1 MEEIMKKILILIL
14 LFPFIAAG
22 SFPED
27 TMKDLTRANT
37 KFALDM
43 YASLCRNQGNIFYS
57 PYSIST
63 ALAMTYAGACGN
75 TEKEMAQALHFDLL
89 EEDIHP
95 AFSELQSHLQKIQKE
110 EPVIL
115 NSANALWVEKTYQLK
130 KDYLDLNKKYYSA
143 NIFSVDFRNDPEKS
157 RVKIND
163 WVKEKTEEKIKDLLA
178 QGTINDLTRL
188 VLTNAIYFLG
198 EWENKFNPKATRDGD
213 FWLDEANKVTA
224 PLMYQEDIFGYAA
237 GDGIQILE
245 MPYKGESLSMVVFL
259 PQKKDGLKELE
270 NSLNPENLEKWL
282 ACLKQQKVEIY
293 FPKFKT
299 TQSFNLNDVLKSL
312 GMKEAF
318 TRTANFFNMEP
329 RKELFI
335 SDVVHK
341 AFVEVDE
348 KGTEAAAATAVVMEL
363 ASMPMNVQVFKADH
377 PFIFIIR
384 ERTTDSV
391 LFMGRLANPTK

>member
-1 MEEIMKKILILIL
+1 MKKILVLILIL
-14 LFPFIAAG
+14 PFIVT
-22 SFPED
+22 SILPEEA
-27 TMKDLTRANT
+27 MQDLSQANT

-43 YASLCRNQGNIFYS
+43 YASLCQDQGNIFYS

-63 ALAMTYAGACGN
+63 ALAMTYAGACG
-75 TEKEMAQALHFDLL
+75 TTKKEMAQALHFDIL
-89 EEDIHP
+89 EENIHP
-95 AFSELQSHLQKIQKE
+95 AFNQLQAHLQNIQKE

-115 NSANALWVEKTYQLK
+115 NSANALWVEKSYQLK
-130 KDYLDLNKKYYSA
+130 KEYLDLNKKYYSA

-163 WVKEKTEEKIKDLLA
+163 WVEDKTEEKIKDLLA

-198 EWENKFNPKATRDGD
+198 EWEKKFNPDATHESD
-213 FWLDEANKVTA
+213 FWLDETNKVTA
-224 PLMYQEDIFGYAA
+224 PMMYQKDMFGYAA
-237 GDGIQILE
+237 GDGLQILE
-245 MPYKGESLSMVVFL
+245 MPYKGESLSMVVLL
-259 PQKKDGLKELE
+259 PEKKDGLKELE
-270 NSLNPENLEKWL
+270 GTLNTENLDKWL
-282 ACLKQQKVEIY
+282 AGLKTQKVETY

-299 TQSFNLNDVLKSL
+299 TQSFNLNDILKSL

-318 TRTANFFNMEP
+318 TRSADFSNMEP
-329 RKELFI
+329 RRELFI

-341 AFVEVDE
+341 AFVAVDE

-363 ASMPMNVQVFKADH
+363 ASMPMDVPVFKADH

-391 LFMGRLANPTK
+391 LFMGRLADPTKEGS

>member
-1 MEEIMKKILILIL
+1 MKKILVFILIL
-14 LFPFIAAG
+14 PFMVTSIL
-22 SFPED
+22 PED
-27 TMKDLTRANT
+27 AMQDLSQANT

-43 YASLCRNQGNIFYS
+43 YASLCQNQGNIFYS

-63 ALAMTYAGACGN
+63 ALAMTYAGACG
-75 TEKEMAQALHFDLL
+75 TTKKEMAQALHFDML
-89 EEDIHP
+89 EGNIHH
-95 AFSELQSHLQKIQKE
+95 AFNELQAHLQNIQKE

-130 KDYLDLNKKYYSA
+130 RDYLDLTKKYYSA

-163 WVKEKTEEKIKDLLA
+163 WVEDKTEEKIKDLLA

-198 EWENKFNPKATRDGD
+198 EWEKKFNPEATRESD
-213 FWLDEANKVTA
+213 FWLDESNKMTA
-224 PLMYQEDIFGYAA
+224 PMMYQKDIFGYAA
-237 GDGIQILE
+237 GDGLQILE
-245 MPYKGESLSMVVFL
+245 MPYKGESLSMVVLL
-259 PQKKDGLKELE
+259 PGKKDGLKELE
-270 NSLNPENLEKWL
+270 GSLSTENLKKWL
-282 ACLKQQKVEIY
+282 TGLKKQKVETY

-299 TQSFNLNDVLKSL
+299 TQSFNLNDILKSL

-318 TRTANFFNMEP
+318 TRSADFSNMEP
-329 RKELFI
+329 RKELYI

-341 AFVEVDE
+341 AFVAVDE

-363 ASMPMNVQVFKADH
+363 ASMPMDVPVFKADH

-391 LFMGRLANPTK
+391 LFMGRLADPTK

>member
-1 MEEIMKKILILIL
+1 MKKFLILIL
-14 LFPFIAAG
+14 LLIFVAG

-27 TMKDLTRANT
+27 AMKDLSRANT

-43 YASLCRNQGNIFYS
+43 YASLCQKEGNIFYS

-63 ALAMTYAGACGN
+63 ALAMTYAGACEN
-75 TEKEMAQALHFDLL
+75 TKKEMAQALHFDLL
-89 EEDIHP
+89 EENIHP
-95 AFSELQSHLQKIQKE
+95 AFNELQSFLQKIQKE

-115 NSANALWVEKTYQLK
+115 NIANALWIEKMYQLK
-130 KDYLDLNKKYYSA
+130 KDFIDLNKKYYSA
-143 NIFSVDFRNDPEKS
+143 NIFSVDFRNNPEKS
-157 RVKIND
+157 RLKIND
-163 WVKEKTEEKIKDLLA
+163 WVEEKTEEKIKDLLV

-198 EWENKFNPKATRDGD
+198 EWNNKFNPKATGD
-213 FWLDEANKVTA
+213 NFFWLDDTNKVTV
-224 PLMYQEDIFGYAA
+224 PMMYQEDTFGYAA

-259 PQKKDGLKELE
+259 PEKQDGLKELE
-270 NSLNPENLEKWL
+270 GLLIVENLEKWL
-282 ACLKQQKVEIY
+282 ACLKRQKVETY
-293 FPKFKT
+293 FPKFKM

-318 TRTANFFNMEP
+318 TRSADFSNMEP
-329 RKELFI
+329 RRELFI
-335 SDVVHK
+335 SDVIHK

-363 ASMPMNVQVFKADH
+363 ASMPLNVPVFKADH

-384 ERTTDSV
+384 ERATNAV
-391 LFMGRLANPTK
+391 LFLGRLINPTK